1 MAGNTKFWN
10 KFRTN
15 FEKYLWTNLKKN
27 YFDRKK
33 EYYNPRTPMTIEE
46 VILSDLN
53 LSEIL
58 NNFFLMKT
66 LER

>member
-1 MAGNTKFWN
+1 MRYTGEYITKKAFLCQPNNTSEEKRSCNINKKGMAGNTKFWN

-33 EYYNPRTPMTIEE
+33 E
-46 VILSDLN
+46 
-53 LSEIL
+53 
-58 NNFFLMKT
+58 
-66 LER
+66 

>member
-1 MAGNTKFWN
+1 MDKF
-10 KFRTN
+10 KTCLKITLI
-15 FEKYLWTNLKKN
+15 EK
-27 YFDRKK
+27 RK
-33 EYYNPRTPMTIEE
+33 YPRTPMTIEE

>member
-33 EYYNPRTPMTIEE
+33 E
-46 VILSDLN
+46 
-53 LSEIL
+53 
-58 NNFFLMKT
+58 
-66 LER
+66 